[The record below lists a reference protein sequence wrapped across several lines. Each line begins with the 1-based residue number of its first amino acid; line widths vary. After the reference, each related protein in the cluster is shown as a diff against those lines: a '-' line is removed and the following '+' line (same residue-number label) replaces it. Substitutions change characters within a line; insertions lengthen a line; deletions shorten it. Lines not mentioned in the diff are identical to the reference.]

1 MGEQRLGSGTHSTR
15 WPWSHKGSEKSCR
28 QTCMERRHPSCFRSR
43 SVPPSL
49 WSCHPGRGTAVST
62 GSGDGMWASLGSGF
76 ILSTPQGLFQ
86 WQTGLG
92 NMTSLQS
99 LLLRP
104 SLARRA
110 AAVPL
115 PSPPLPLLSLPLLP
129 SLLPLLPSPFPP
141 PLPIPVP
148 CPTGGRCRG
157 VERGEAGDTLSI
169 IQVPRRAETWSSQ
182 PGGLP
187 VSRWWGQW
195 GEEVG

>member
-1 MGEQRLGSGTHSTR
+1 
-15 WPWSHKGSEKSCR
+15 
-28 QTCMERRHPSCFRSR
+28 
-43 SVPPSL
+43 
-49 WSCHPGRGTAVST
+49 
-62 GSGDGMWASLGSGF
+62 MWASLGRVF

-86 WQTGLG
+86 QQTGLG

-110 AAVPL
+110 AAVPFL
-115 PSPPLPLLSLPLLP
+115 PSP
-129 SLLPLLPSPFPP
+129 LLPLCPSPSAP
-141 PLPIPVP
+141 PLPSSPAHSWP
-148 CPTGGRCRG
+148 LPSGGRCWG

-169 IQVPRRAETWSSQ
+169 IQIPRRAGTWSSQ

-195 GEEVG
+195 GEEVWLDPELHLSFCCFLIGVKSTNIK